1 MGKMMENC
9 WFFMDDQS
17 VWAVCTDCMEKGLDR
32 NEYWVNVVPQ
42 KICSFHAFKLKIN
55 SAPIKALCNTKEHE
69 ISISRS
75 WFSRKN
81 MKKPSA
87 ARAAG
92 IEMSRA

>member
-1 MGKMMENC
+1 MVKCGRDCELILGLTNHGKN
-9 WFFMDDQS
+9 D
-17 VWAVCTDCMEKGLDR
+17 G